1 MFGSDIIH
9 GVVRMQKEHSHGR
22 EVLKLRCETKQCT
35 TWSDAAFCGVWSCS
49 ELFAY
54 ELPPNISS
62 AYNLCGQFGPRTGP
76 IGQDC
81 LIL

>member
-1 MFGSDIIH
+1 M
-9 GVVRMQKEHSHGR
+9 RKEHSHGR
-22 EVLKLRCETKQCT
+22 KVLKLRCKTKQRT
-35 TWSDAAFCGVWSCS
+35 TWSDAAFYGVRSGS
-49 ELFAY
+49 ALFAY

-62 AYNLCGQFGPRTGP
+62 AYNLYRQFGPRAGP